1 MEACGGGE
9 GSGPSEVLTQGSNLH
24 LFMSTASAGRLFT
37 MSARWEAH
45 LLTCKMGVLSGSWKD
60 LGSNHNTITWE
71 LCDLGQV
78 ILPLRACFL
87 DNKN

>member
-9 GSGPSEVLTQGSNLH
+9 GSGPSEVLTWGSILS
-24 LFMSTASAGRLFT
+24 LFMSPASAGRFFT
-37 MSARWEAH
+37 TSAPWEAH
-45 LLTCKMGVLSGSWKD
+45 LLTCKVGILSGSQKD

-78 ILPLRACFL
+78 ILPL
-87 DNKN
+87 